1 MGTVKVND
9 PNNVQILMGGIPI
22 TGFGTGDFLQIDQP
36 DDTFTDTQG
45 ADGEV
50 IRSKPTPNPM
60 VTITITLMESA
71 AGNSVLSALLELD
84 RVASNGAGV
93 VPFLYKD
100 GSGTSLLAAEKAWVS
115 KPPTVVKGKEGKERT
130 WTIRAQVDLRL
141 DGQM

>member
-9 PNNVQILMGGIPI
+9 PNNVQIIVGGIPI

-50 IRSKPTPNPM
+50 IRSRNTPNPM
-60 VTITITLMESA
+60 VTITITLMESS
-71 AGNSVLSALLELD
+71 AGNTVLSALHELD
-84 RVASNGAGV
+84 RIAGNGAGV

-100 GSGTSLLAAEKAWVS
+100 GTGTSLFAAEKSWVS
-115 KPPTVVKGKEGKERT
+115 KPPTIVKGKEGKERT
-130 WTIRAQVDLRL
+130 WTLRAQTDIRL